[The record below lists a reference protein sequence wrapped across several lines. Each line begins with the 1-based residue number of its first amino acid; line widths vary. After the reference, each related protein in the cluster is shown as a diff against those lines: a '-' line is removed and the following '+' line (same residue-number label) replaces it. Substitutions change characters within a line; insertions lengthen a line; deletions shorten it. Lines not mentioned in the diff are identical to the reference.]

1 MTWSEADHVNI
12 ANLEEFLPKIVWR
25 KLDRKNSLIAEGVNI
40 VNINF
45 VRKTT
50 VQVDGEGSVLTLAP
64 VTHRD
69 AGEIYPYL
77 S

>member
-1 MTWSEADHVNI
+1 M
-12 ANLEEFLPKIVWR
+12 
-25 KLDRKNSLIAEGVNI
+25 DRKNSLIAEGVNI

-69 AGEIYPYL
+69 AGEISLYFIAGRKGLYRQIGRYR
-77 S
+77 